1 MGDADEAS
9 EGSRGARWCDLAERN
24 LSAPD
29 KSPIKE
35 EDLTSEK
42 LESVATGVFEEL
54 GIMDQTPVQHE
65 MPVETT
71 LEKRGAKDD
80 RISTG
85 GESSVD
91 PTIPR
96 FFLDSCTKYLKPFDI
111 CTAAVTLVF
120 CPFVCCVSAP

>member
-29 KSPIKE
+29 KTIKE

-65 MPVETT
+65 MPVETS
-71 LEKRGAKDD
+71 LEKRGEKDA

-85 GESSVD
+85 GKSSVD
-91 PTIPR
+91 PAIPR
-96 FFLDSCTKYLKPFDI
+96 L
-111 CTAAVTLVF
+111 F
-120 CPFVCCVSAP
+120 C